1 MARWIMRQPAA
12 RQKNALRG
20 HWLSILAW
28 LLCTTHFAQ
37 ADQASQVVAEPSWPP
52 AVGEVVLST
61 GSEHVALEVAVV
73 VFETGIAAFDE
84 RDARH
89 KLRGVE
95 SRLAAVR
102 LRDVMTASQRFGAVR
117 VLPRDSQF
125 AALTI
130 TGEISHS
137 DGRDFVLAVH
147 AVDAE
152 GRTWIKQSF
161 RATAAPADYL
171 NGTSEPFDAVFV
183 AISNAVWSQASLLS
197 AAQMTRL
204 NTIAELRYAQ
214 GLVPQWHNDYLEE
227 RDGKLILKR
236 LPAADDPMVKRIQRV
251 RNQEALFIDTV
262 DEQYLTLREQLGPI
276 YRLWAQSSLEQALYL
291 ASYQKRASERT
302 MAATPGS
309 FAAMQQVYSTY
320 RSVRIQEQDLFELAT
335 GFDNETAPT
344 VMASGKQL
352 VRLEGTL
359 EQQYTQWRNL
369 LAQIMR
375 LERGIE

>member
-12 RQKNALRG
+12 RQTNTSRR
-20 HWLSILAW
+20 HWLYIVAW
-28 LLCTTHFAQ
+28 LFCTTHFAR
-37 ADQASQVVAEPSWPP
+37 ADQASQMVAEPSWPP
-52 AVGEVVLST
+52 ALGEVVLST
-61 GSEHVALEVAVV
+61 GSEHVALEIAVV

-95 SRLAAVR
+95 SRLAAAR
-102 LRDVMTASQRFGAVR
+102 LRDVMTASQRFGPVR
-117 VLPRDSQF
+117 VLPRASQF

-130 TGEISHS
+130 TGEIHHS

-161 RATAAPADYL
+161 RATASPADYL
-171 NGTSEPFDAVFV
+171 SSLGDPFDAVFA
-183 AISNAVWSQASLLS
+183 AISNAVWSQAALLS

-214 GLVPQWHNDYLEE
+214 GLVPQWYNDYLEE

-262 DEQYLTLREQLGPI
+262 DEQYRTLREQLGPS
-276 YRLWAQSSLEQALYL
+276 YRLWGQSSLEQALYL
-291 ASYQKRASERT
+291 ASYQKRAGERT
-302 MAATPGS
+302 MAASRGS

-359 EQQYTQWRNL
+359 EQQYNQWRNL
-369 LAQIMR
+369 LAQIMK

>member
-1 MARWIMRQPAA
+1 MLRWGMLKPAA
-12 RQKNALRG
+12 GQHALRG
-20 HWLSILAW
+20 YW
-28 LLCTTHFAQ
+28 LCTVVVLVCATQFAR
-37 ADQASQVVAEPSWPP
+37 ADQANQMVAEQAWPP
-52 AVGEVVLST
+52 AAAELTLST
-61 GSEHVALEVAVV
+61 GPEQVALEIAVV
-73 VFETGIAAFDE
+73 VFETGIPAFDE

-95 SRLAAVR
+95 SRLAAAR
-102 LRDVMTASQRFGAVR
+102 LRDVMTASERFGAVR
-117 VLPRDSQF
+117 VLPRASQF

-130 TGEISHS
+130 TGEIRHS
-137 DGRDFVLAVH
+137 DGRDFVLAIH

-152 GRTWIKQSF
+152 GRTWVRQSF
-161 RATAAPADYL
+161 RATASPANYL
-171 NGTSEPFDAVFV
+171 SSLSEPFDAVFV

-197 AAQMTRL
+197 AAQITRL

-214 GLVPQWHNDYLEE
+214 GLVPQWYNDYLEE

-262 DEQYLTLREQLGPI
+262 DEQYLTLREQLGPS

-302 MAATPGS
+302 MAATRGS

-359 EQQYTQWRNL
+359 EQQYTQWRDL